1 MKFKMQIRA
10 ACLLVLPVVLAI
22 AQSRGAEPGALRA
35 GAAKVDITPADYTKL
50 TTLWEVP
57 YTGVHDPI
65 YARAIVV
72 SNGETSAAIVAVDT
86 VEITDGA
93 PFVARIAKETGIPS
107 ANIILT
113 ATHNHSAPM
122 LALVNVEGQRKA
134 GPGGAAY
141 IAKVSDDLVTAVKQA
156 QSNMRPARIGVGS
169 GTADI
174 NINRDV
180 LTQHGYGYGRN
191 HSGPSDKTVWVIKL
205 EALSGDPIAV
215 LVNYAV
221 HPTIV
226 GMRNSLLTAELPGAT
241 SRFIEEHYRNKAVA
255 LWTIGPAG
263 DQHPIISTDGDD
275 AEKDF
280 KAVDVLG
287 QILGEEAVSVA
298 DAMDPK
304 TMSSQPRIQA
314 AERFVTCPGKIAITG
329 PRPEGELK
337 ITDTD
342 PVHFRLGALMIG
354 NIAVTSVSAEVYTKI
369 YWELRQ
375 QSPFTNT
382 IMLTLANGRAGYVP
396 DDASYDLQ
404 TQEAIGSTFKKGCGE
419 STIVNGLMEMLRQY

>member
-1 MKFKMQIRA
+1 MKFEMRVRSVCLFILLA
-10 ACLLVLPVVLAI
+10 ALAI
-22 AQSRGAEPGALRA
+22 PQSWGAERGALRA

-65 YARAIVV
+65 YARAIVLG
-72 SNGETSAAIVAVDT
+72 NGETSAAIVAVDT
-86 VEITDGA
+86 VEITDA
-93 PFVARIAKETGIPS
+93 SQFVARIAKETGIPA

-113 ATHNHSAPM
+113 ASHNHSAPM
-122 LALVNVEGQRKA
+122 VALVNVEGQRKA

-141 IAKVSDDLVTAVKQA
+141 IAKVSDDLVKAVKQA
-156 QSNMRPARIGVGS
+156 QGNMQPARIGVGS

-180 LTQHGYGYGRN
+180 LTQRGYGYGRN
-191 HSGPSDKTVWVIKL
+191 HSGPSDKTVWVVKL
-205 EALSGDPIAV
+205 ETLSGEPIAV
-215 LVNYAV
+215 LINYAV
-221 HPTIV
+221 HATVV

-241 SRFIEEHYRNKAVA
+241 SRFVEEHYQNKAVA
-255 LWTIGPAG
+255 LWTSGPAG

-275 AEKDF
+275 TEKDF

-287 QILGEEAVSVA
+287 QILGEEVVSVA

-304 TMSSQPRIQA
+304 AMSSQPRIQA
-314 AERFVTCPGKIAITG
+314 AEKFVTCPGKVAITG

-375 QSPFTNT
+375 QSPFANT

-404 TQEAIGSTFKKGCGE
+404 TQESIGSTFKKGCGE
-419 STIVNGLMEMLRQY
+419 STILNGLLDMLRQY